1 MPTKQSAFLH
11 WAKMRPKVKYDLAS
25 SGILNLSLAE
35 LDVKLGDL
43 ELHGENAYGYPALV
57 DALAAHCKIDP
68 ECVVTISGGAS
79 MANHLAMATVL
90 ERGDEVLLEEPTYEP
105 VLALAQ
111 YFGATIKRFPRK
123 FEHGYSIDI
132 DELLNQITPRTR
144 LIALTNLHNP
154 SGVLAD
160 EATLSKVGELA
171 NSARARV
178 LVDEVYLEAMF
189 EDAPKS
195 AVHLGRQFIATSS
208 LTKGYGLSGLRCGWI
223 LAEPELAEKM
233 RRLNDIFG
241 EIGPHITERLSVIA
255 LSQLSKISARAKR
268 ILETNRATLNQFVD
282 TRRDVDVVGT
292 KFGTTSFPRLRN
304 GDVESLCALLLE
316 KYETALVPGRFF
328 ESPQHVRIGMC
339 SQPEIFTAGIER
351 LGRALDQLRLGKV

>member
-1 MPTKQSAFLH
+1 MPAKQSAFLH

-35 LDVKLGDL
+35 LDVKLSDL

-79 MANHLAMATVL
+79 MANHLAMAAVL

-105 VLALAQ
+105 VLALAE

-123 FEHGYSIDI
+123 FEHGYRIDI

-154 SGVLAD
+154 SSVLAD

-171 NSARARV
+171 TSARALV

-241 EIGPHITERLSVIA
+241 AVGPHVTERLSVIA
-255 LSQLSKISARAKR
+255 LAQLQKISTRAKR
-268 ILETNRATLNQFVD
+268 ILETNRATLNQFFD
-282 TRRDVDVVGT
+282 TRQDVDVVRT

-304 GDVESLCALLLE
+304 GDGDKLSALLLA
-316 KYETALVPGRFF
+316 KYDSAVVPGRFF
-328 ESPQHVRIGMC
+328 EWAQHIRIGMC
-339 SQPEIFTAGIER
+339 CVAEIFATSIER
-351 LGRALDQLRLGKV
+351 FGRALDEL

>member
-25 SGILNLSLAE
+25 SGILDLPLAE
-35 LDVKLGDL
+35 LDVKLTDL
-43 ELHGENAYGYPALV
+43 ELRGENAYGYPALV

-132 DELLNQITPRTR
+132 DELLNQMTPRTR

-154 SGVLAD
+154 SSVLAD

-171 NSARARV
+171 SSARARV

-241 EIGPHITERLSVIA
+241 AVGPHVTESLSVTA
-255 LSQLSKISARAKR
+255 LSQLPKISARAQR
-268 ILETNRATLNQFVD
+268 ILETNRATLNQFFD
-282 TRRDVDVVGT
+282 TRRDVDVVRT
-292 KFGTTSFPRLRN
+292 KFGTTSFPHLRN
-304 GDVESLCALLLE
+304 GDGDKLSALLVA
-316 KYETALVPGRFF
+316 KYDTAVVPGRFF
-328 ESPQHVRIGMC
+328 ESPRHIRIAMC
-339 SQPEIFTAGIER
+339 CESEMFATSIER
-351 LGRALDQLRLGKV
+351 FGRALDEL

>member
-1 MPTKQSAFLH
+1 MPAKQSTFLH

-25 SGILNLSLAE
+25 SGILDLPLAE
-35 LDVKLGDL
+35 LDVKLSNL
-43 ELHGENAYGYPALV
+43 ELRGENAYGYPALV

-79 MANHLAMATVL
+79 MANHLAIATVL

-132 DELLNQITPRTR
+132 DELLNQITSRTR

-154 SGVLAD
+154 SSVLAD

-171 NSARARV
+171 SGARARV

-223 LAEPELAEKM
+223 LAEPELAKKM

-241 EIGPHITERLSVIA
+241 AVGPHVTESLSVIA
-255 LSQLSKISARAKR
+255 LSQLPKISARAQR
-268 ILETNRATLNQFVD
+268 ILETNRATLNQFFD
-282 TRRDVDVVGT
+282 TRQDVDVVRT
-292 KFGTTSFPRLRN
+292 KFGTTSFPRLRS
-304 GDVESLCALLLE
+304 GDGNKLSALLLA
-316 KYETALVPGRFF
+316 KYDTAVVPGRFF

-339 SQPEIFTAGIER
+339 CEPEVFATSIER
-351 LGRALDQLRLGKV
+351 FGRALDEL

>member
-1 MPTKQSAFLH
+1 MPAKQSAFLH
-11 WAKMRPKVKYDLAS
+11 WAKMRAKVKYDLAS
-25 SGILNLSLAE
+25 SGILDLPLAE
-35 LDVKLGDL
+35 LDVKLSNL
-43 ELHGENAYGYPALV
+43 ELRGENAYGYPALV
-57 DALAAHCKIDP
+57 DALATHCKIDP

-111 YFGATIKRFPRK
+111 YFDATIKRFPRK

-154 SGVLAD
+154 SSVLAD

-171 NSARARV
+171 SGARAHV

-189 EDAPKS
+189 ENAPKS

-223 LAEPELAEKM
+223 LAEPELAKKM

-241 EIGPHITERLSVIA
+241 AVGPHVTERLSVIA
-255 LSQLSKISARAKR
+255 LSQLQKISARAKR
-268 ILETNRATLNQFVD
+268 ILETNRATLNQFFD
-282 TRRDVDVVGT
+282 TRQDVNVVRT

-304 GDVESLCALLLE
+304 GDGDKLSALLLA
-316 KYETALVPGRFF
+316 KYDTAVVPGRFF

-339 SQPEIFTAGIER
+339 CEPEMFATSMER
-351 LGRALDQLRLGKV
+351 FGRALDEL